1 MASLPP
7 ENTFPLCTIKE
18 TPRLPE
24 HCIQYAFMIE
34 WNNHFTTKKMDKDSP
49 EDMMWVC
56 EKAQERANTY
66 GIEGVDYKLTMGV
79 VKNIIPAVASTNAL
93 VSAACINEA
102 FKILTGCNSK
112 LNNYMQYMGQT
123 NVSVSAFEYQREP
136 GCLICSQT
144 KAEYTVSDMRT
155 LKSFVDKLITEMKL
169 NGPTISGKKGIL
181 VGRGALAEMAAF
193 KLEMNFRQL
202 LEQHLIE
209 NGEEFELTDKTLPGY
224 IALKIYI
231 SEEEMT

>member
-1 MASLPP
+1 VIEPFKTGCYECSMASLPP

-56 EKAQERANTY
+56 EKAQERAKTY

-93 VSAACINEA
+93 VSAACVNEA

-123 NVSVSAFEYQREP
+123 NVSVSAFEY
-136 GCLICSQT
+136 
-144 KAEYTVSDMRT
+144 
-155 LKSFVDKLITEMKL
+155 
-169 NGPTISGKKGIL
+169 
-181 VGRGALAEMAAF
+181 
-193 KLEMNFRQL
+193 
-202 LEQHLIE
+202 
-209 NGEEFELTDKTLPGY
+209 
-224 IALKIYI
+224 
-231 SEEEMT
+231 